1 MTRYIC
7 DTARACDGQA
17 NKVKLLWPMWNM
29 WEVLIFFFSTLEPAM
44 DECQDPGQHDTS
56 QTTLDDTSWTTSGG
70 LIKLRPGSS
79 KYSDVFLQVTKS

>member
-1 MTRYIC
+1 
-7 DTARACDGQA
+7 
-17 NKVKLLWPMWNM
+17 
-29 WEVLIFFFSTLEPAM
+29 M

-56 QTTLDDTSWTTSGG
+56 QTTLDDTSWTTSRG

>member
-56 QTTLDDTSWTTSGG
+56 QTTLDDTSWTTSGVSLSCG
-70 LIKLRPGSS
+70 RDHQSTLM
-79 KYSDVFLQVTKS
+79 YSCK